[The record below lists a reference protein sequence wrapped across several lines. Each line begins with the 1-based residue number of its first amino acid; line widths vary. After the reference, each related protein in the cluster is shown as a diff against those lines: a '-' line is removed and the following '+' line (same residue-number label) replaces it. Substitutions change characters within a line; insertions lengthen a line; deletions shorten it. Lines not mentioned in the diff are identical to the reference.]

1 MTATLQSASARPFF
15 QADRFNRAAVP
26 AWLMSLGLHAALFV
40 TLAVAFKVTPRGTGL
55 ESPRAVGVVLRHT
68 SAENPEQAYYEE
80 QGDSSEA
87 DNQTAASNSSSPLD
101 DAAAS
106 ATAAATAPAPSAA
119 DVLGPGANALGS
131 SMPGGTGLL
140 AGSSGSRGPL
150 GGQARTQVFGIP
162 ADGYKFVYVFDR
174 SGSMGGQ
181 GARALNRAK
190 AELLASLE
198 SLGETHQFQ
207 IIFYNE
213 RPTIFNLAGQ
223 PGRLVFGN
231 HPNKAQAHKFVQG
244 IVADG
249 GTEHEPAILA
259 ALKLSPD
266 VIFFLTDADQPEL
279 TPTQLRKI
287 ADRNRH
293 GTVINTIEFGAGPR
307 LGENFLSRLAAQNGG
322 QYRYVDITK
331 R

>member
-1 MTATLQSASARPFF
+1 MASTLPTSREQSHSATQTES
-15 QADRFNRAAVP
+15 RAVVP
-26 AWLMSLGLHAALFV
+26 AWIMSLVLHAALFI
-40 TLAVAFKVTPRGTGL
+40 TLSIVLKVTPRGTGL
-55 ESPRAVGVVLRHT
+55 EVERAVGIVLRHT
-68 SAENPEQAYYEE
+68 STENPEEAYYEE
-80 QGDSSEA
+80 QGDNSQADTATEA
-87 DNQTAASNSSSPLD
+87 ANQSNPLD

-106 ATAAATAPAPSAA
+106 AAQATAPSAA
-119 DVLGPGANALGS
+119 DVLGPGANSLGS
-131 SMPGGTGLL
+131 NLSGASGLMSGGAGL
-140 AGSSGSRGPL
+140 RGPL
-150 GGQARTQVFGIP
+150 GGQARTQIFGIP
-162 ADGYKFVYVFDR
+162 AEGYKFVYVFDR

-181 GARALNRAK
+181 GSTALNRAK

-213 RPTIFNLAGQ
+213 HPTIFNLAGQ
-223 PGRLVFGN
+223 PRRLVFGN
-231 HPNKAQAHKFVQG
+231 HPNKAQAQKFIHG

-249 GTEHEPAILA
+249 GTEHEPALLA
-259 ALKLSPD
+259 ALALSPD

-287 ADRNRH
+287 ADRNRR
-293 GTVINTIEFGAGPR
+293 GTAINTIEFGAGPP

-322 QYRYVDITK
+322 QYRYVDISK